1 MPSKTAF
8 LFDLDGTLIDSV
20 YQHVL
25 SWAEALTSEGIDVPI
40 WRIHRRIGMSG
51 GLFSQAL
58 IRESGASIDGALQ
71 CRLSQRHAA
80 AFKARINTIRP
91 LPGAELLL
99 RHLTGCGIPWAIAT
113 SGLMET
119 ALPLIEKLGLPVDQ
133 MTIVT
138 RDQVAFAKPNPDLFI
153 EAARRLY
160 RPTADCFVVGDSIW
174 DLLAAQRA
182 AALGVGMLSGG
193 YGEEELVRAGA
204 FRIFA
209 EPNSLLNGLF
219 ELGIRS

>member
-1 MPSKTAF
+1 MSAKPAF

-20 YQHVL
+20 YHHVL
-25 SWAEALTSEGIDVPI
+25 SWAEALRAEGINVPI

-58 IRESGASIDGALQ
+58 MRESGASLDEALQ
-71 CRLSQRHAA
+71 TRLSQRHAD
-80 AFKARINTIRP
+80 AFKTRIGAIQP

-99 RHLTGCGIPWAIAT
+99 RHLNGCGIPWAIAT

-119 ALPLIEKLGLPVDQ
+119 ALPLIEKLGLPVDE

-153 EAARRLY
+153 EAARRLDC
-160 RPTADCFVVGDSIW
+160 PTAECFVVGDSIW

-209 EPNSLLNGLF
+209 EPTSLLNGLF